1 MSSNARDSLLRI
13 SDSILDEKTIE
24 CENTQCFSVRWTGVE
39 QNLNHVA
46 KREEQEYND

>member
-1 MSSNARDSLLRI
+1 MSSNARDSLLWM
-13 SDSILDEKTIE
+13 SDSILNEKNIE
-24 CENTQCFSVRWTGVE
+24 CEYTQCSSVRWTGVE